1 MRDGRT
7 DKRMEGRSE
16 TSIPPHPHPTP
27 PHPPTTS
34 LCGGIKNGR
43 VMKAAYTFV
52 FNLRNFS
59 WVITIIKASQV
70 PQASNHVQKGKSR
83 YQRNLAKCDCS
94 LHVKRDFLRNV
105 QTQLQFLLLGQY
117 LLLMSH
123 FILQLCFDIIRVD
136 LPWYCLL
143 SHT

>member
-7 DKRMEGRSE
+7 DGQSDKRMEGRSE
-16 TSIPPHPHPTP
+16 TSIPPPPPPNNFVVRGYKKTDVWWKQLTP
-27 PHPPTTS
+27 LYS
-34 LCGGIKNGR
+34 D
-43 VMKAAYTFV
+43 
-52 FNLRNFS
+52 LRNFI

-70 PQASNHVQKGKSR
+70 PQASNHVQKGKSS